1 MTQHKNKIT
10 CFAASKLN
18 KFVKQENL
26 DHLFSLHCL
35 VMIALFFLPENGKIS

>member
-26 DHLFSLHCL
+26 DHLFSLTLPCDDRF
-35 VMIALFFLPENGKIS
+35 ILFTGKW